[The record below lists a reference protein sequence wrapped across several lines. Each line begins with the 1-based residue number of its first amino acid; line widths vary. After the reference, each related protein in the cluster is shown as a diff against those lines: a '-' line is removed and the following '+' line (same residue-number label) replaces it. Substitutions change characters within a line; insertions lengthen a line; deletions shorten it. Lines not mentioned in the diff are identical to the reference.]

1 MDQMERSARLKEL
14 RVRLGIRTR
23 DVERQSRRIADRKE
37 NEEYYLSHGWLSQ
50 LENSNI
56 TPSIHKLYSLS
67 VIYHS
72 KFKDLL
78 LLYGVDLED
87 LATDQLAVGTPAT
100 HLIGFENHLENGDEN
115 AVVVPINERDPG
127 FERTSL
133 ISRDLEKAKK
143 SAISL
148 LRYLNPANGL
158 CGYIGLRD
166 YTLYPLIRPGAVVLI
181 DDRIKKVERTHWR
194 TEFDRPIYF
203 LELRDGYACGWCEIN
218 DRQLSILPHPNSPMK
233 IRQFSLPNEA
243 EIIGRVTD
251 VLMRVVEV
259 SSASAA

>member
-1 MDQMERSARLKEL
+1 MERSASLKAL

-37 NEEYYLSHGWLSQ
+37 SEEYYLSHGWVSQ
-50 LENSNI
+50 LENTNI
-56 TPSIHKLYSLS
+56 TPSIYKLYSLS

-78 LLYGVDLED
+78 LLYGVDLKD
-87 LATDQLAVGTPAT
+87 LSRDQLSVSAPVT
-100 HLIGFENHLENGDEN
+100 HLLGLENAFQSGEEN

-127 FERTSL
+127 FERTGL
-133 ISRDLEKAKK
+133 VSRDLEKVKE
-143 SAISL
+143 SPISL
-148 LRYLNPANGL
+148 LRYLNPANAL

-194 TEFDRPIYF
+194 TELDRPIYF
-203 LELRDGYACGWCEIN
+203 LELREGFACGWCEVN
-218 DRQLSILPHPNSPMK
+218 DRQLSILPHPNSPTK
-233 IRQFSLPNEA
+233 IRQFSFPDQV

-251 VLMRVVEV
+251 VLMRLVEV
-259 SSASAA
+259 PSASAA